1 MKFLKAYIK
10 ALLIIAAPIGILY
23 LGLMFAYSSDI
34 LITYLVYICS
44 VAALG
49 GPFRMMLEGNKS

>member
-23 LGLMFAYSSDI
+23 LGLMFAYSNDI

-44 VAALG
+44 VDALG